1 MKLKIGVID
10 TDTIYIKRFMRGV
23 QNKLSEEVELYV
35 YTSVEEAYLGLKKV
49 YLDILL
55 VAEEIQF
62 DRNVI
67 PGGIVPIC
75 FTKKDNIE
83 EIDGIP
89 AISKYHQ
96 KLTEIYK
103 NILNIYAEKS
113 INEVNK
119 KKIQN
124 VKFHLFISVQGGV
137 GVTTTAASYAVNLAQ
152 KGNRVFFLSLD
163 TFGDI
168 SLYFTGEGKQSF
180 TDILNA
186 LKKDIN
192 IEAKF
197 KSAVKVDSSNVEF
210 LDVCKNAYDMVE
222 LKDSEL
228 EMLIEAVLTFEKTYD
243 EIVIEYSGSMDKRML
258 LLMKKYADNIFYIND
273 GTDIGNIKCQRFC
286 EAIKII
292 EYKEEIHLLNKMR
305 LLYNK
310 FSSKTGQQLLET
322 AVPVIGGIH
331 CFVGLGEKDII
342 HKIADLSEI
351 RWD

>member
-1 MKLKIGVID
+1 MKLKIGIID
-10 TDTIYIKRFMRGV
+10 SDITYVKRFMSNV
-23 QNKLSEEVELYV
+23 QRRLSDDMELYV
-35 YTSVEEAYLGLKKV
+35 YTSMEEAHLGLKKV
-49 YLDILL
+49 YLDVLL

-62 DRNVI
+62 DRHAI
-67 PGGIVPIC
+67 PGGIVLIC
-75 FTKKDNIE
+75 FTKKDNVE

-113 INEVNK
+113 VIEVNK
-119 KKIQN
+119 KRMQN
-124 VKFHLFISVQGGV
+124 ANFHLFISVQGGV

-152 KGNRVFFLSLD
+152 KGKQVFFLSLD

-168 SLYFTGEGKQSF
+168 SLYFSGEGKQSF

-197 KSAVKVDSSNVEF
+197 KSVVKVDSSNVEF

-228 EMLIEAVLTFEKTYD
+228 EALIEAILTFEKPYD
-243 EIVIEYSGSMDKRML
+243 EIVIEYSGNMDKRML
-258 LLMKKYADNIFYIND
+258 LLMKKYANTIIYVND
-273 GTDIGNIKCQRFC
+273 GTSIGNCKFQRFC
-286 EAIKII
+286 EAIKVI
-292 EYKEEIHLLNKMR
+292 EYKEETHLLNKMR

-310 FSSKTGQQLLET
+310 FSSKTSQQLSET
-322 AVPVIGGIH
+322 AIPVIGGIH
-331 CFVGLGEKDII
+331 RFVGLSEKEII
-342 HKIADLSEI
+342 HKMADLPEL